1 MKTKEQVVAEKGAWD
16 KPKKRSNARTN
27 FDIYQLEY
35 AITEEFKQFEGQPDA
50 VRNKQEVVKKYNPFL
65 FLFRPD
71 TNQGEE
77 HESN

>member
-1 MKTKEQVVAEKGAWD
+1 MTA
-16 KPKKRSNARTN
+16 KKRSNAKTN

-50 VRNKQEVVKKYNPFL
+50 VQSKQEVVKKYNPFL
-65 FLFRPD
+65 FLFKSD